1 MIHSIKLD
9 NLLSFASGS
18 PSLELKNLNVLIG
31 TNGSGKSNLIEALA
45 LVSTTPRT
53 PSRDDFPTTISNGG
67 TISEWIW
74 KGDVSNPATIE
85 LVLDNPF
92 SSPTNN
98 KPPLRHS
105 LTFQGEQQRV
115 YSLTKK

>member
-18 PSLELKNLNVLIG
+18 PALELKNLNVLIG
-31 TNGSGKSNLIEALA
+31 ANGSGKSNLIEALA
-45 LVSTTPRT
+45 LVRTTPRT
-53 PSRDDFPTTISNGG
+53 SSNDDFQRTISRGG
-67 TISEWIW
+67 TICEWIW
-74 KGDVSNPATIE
+74 KGDANHPATIE

-98 KPPLRHS
+98 KP
-105 LTFQGEQQRV
+105 
-115 YSLTKK
+115 